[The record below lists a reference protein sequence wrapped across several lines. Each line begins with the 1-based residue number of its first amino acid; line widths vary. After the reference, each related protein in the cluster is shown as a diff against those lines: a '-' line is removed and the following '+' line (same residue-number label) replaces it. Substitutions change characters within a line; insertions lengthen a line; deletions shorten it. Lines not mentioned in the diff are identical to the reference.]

1 MSYSSSSSSLNTI
14 QDATSSSTQDSSSM
28 GVTMEYDYLAVFY
41 ALLATVAFVQLIRIQ
56 QRNSS
61 VWTTQKSF
69 VVLNFL
75 VMSIRAVVFAIR
87 GKLDEIEPNVIASIL
102 LDLPGLIF
110 FTTCASFLL
119 FSFGRGTND
128 FFLFFSLIEKRK
140 RRNKNHHNR
149 TRIKKTLQNKILT

>member
-1 MSYSSSSSSLNTI
+1 
-14 QDATSSSTQDSSSM
+14 
-28 GVTMEYDYLAVFY
+28 MEYDYLAILY

-87 GKLDEIEPNVIASIL
+87 EKLDEIEPNVIASIL

-119 FSFGRGTND
+119 FSFGRGTIS
-128 FFLFFSLIEKRK
+128 FFFSLTKEA
-140 RRNKNHHNR
+140 
-149 TRIKKTLQNKILT
+149 TKKTNSSKLNTDLKTRSEKKSSFNPHRFASDIVLGGNLRASEVDISPNKKFKV

>member
-1 MSYSSSSSSLNTI
+1 MSYPSSSSLNTI

-75 VMSIRAVVFAIR
+75 VMSIRAAVFAIR
-87 GKLDEIEPNVIASIL
+87 EKLDEIEPNVIASIL

-119 FSFGRGTND
+119 FSFGRGTISLF
-128 FFLFFSLIEKRK
+128 FFLSHEGSDEIKTIAHTS
-140 RRNKNHHNR
+140 KNAA
-149 TRIKKTLQNKILT
+149 KQNTDLKNAS

>member
-1 MSYSSSSSSLNTI
+1 
-14 QDATSSSTQDSSSM
+14 M

-75 VMSIRAVVFAIR
+75 VMSIRAAVFAIR
-87 GKLDEIEPNVIASIL
+87 EKLDEIEPNVIASIL

-119 FSFGRGTND
+119 FSFGRGTIS
-128 FFLFFSLIEKRK
+128 LFFFFHAKEATKYKPS
-140 RRNKNHHNR
+140 HTHQ
-149 TRIKKTLQNKILT
+149 KTLQNKILT

>member
-1 MSYSSSSSSLNTI
+1 
-14 QDATSSSTQDSSSM
+14 M

-87 GKLDEIEPNVIASIL
+87 EKLDEIEPNVIASIL

-128 FFLFFSLIEKRK
+128 FFLFFSL
-140 RRNKNHHNR
+140 NR
-149 TRIKKTLQNKILT
+149 TRIKKRSAKTKY

>member
-1 MSYSSSSSSLNTI
+1 
-14 QDATSSSTQDSSSM
+14 M